1 MGTHPVKKT
10 KINKKQSMRLS
21 LKLLTLFIIF
31 VVFFELSNA
40 KRGGGRSKGRFG
52 KGGKP
57 TRVDPYYAKKERKSS
72 STLQKAAVV
81 GAVAFTGYQV
91 GKMEGKFSN
100 YHWDNGH
107 SEYNFETW
115 NKWRQ
120 ADGFLCRN
128 DTDCNWLDDYLECQ
142 KVGDFGW
149 SINSDWFGGERPI
162 GECGCEAWY
171 DWNNDNLECE
181 LSDHGTYMT
190 NGLIGMLIG
199 AIVLVCCCFGF
210 CCFANWVTKPDT
222 SFCNNS
228 FCPGCQL
235 EH

>member
-1 MGTHPVKKT
+1 VEHEQCHVAEHAAQEQHLRDELAGDVNGFREKLVVPERDEET
-10 KINKKQSMRLS
+10 KHHVDDPDDDGDLHLERVQENYL
-21 LKLLTLFIIF
+21 
-31 VVFFELSNA
+31 V
-40 KRGGGRSKGRFG
+40 GRNLPDWIHSEGVRS
-52 KGGKP
+52 P
-57 TRVDPYYAKKERKSS
+57 
-72 STLQKAAVV
+72 AVV
-81 GAVAFTGYQV
+81 GAVAYAGYQV

-100 YHWDNGH
+100 YHWDNTH

-190 NGLIGMLIG
+190 NG
-199 AIVLVCCCFGF
+199 
-210 CCFANWVTKPDT
+210 
-222 SFCNNS
+222 
-228 FCPGCQL
+228 
-235 EH
+235 